1 MEATKKVTGKS
12 VKKWLGNN
20 AIIVLMLAVSLIV
33 GIIHPNFFALANIIN
48 LFKNVSIRYI
58 IALGI
63 SGCLITTG
71 NDLSAGRLAGF
82 AACLA
87 CIFAQTEGASGKF
100 YPNMAPLPPPR
111 LLYSSPSKARLAP
124 MTGP

>member
-1 MEATKKVTGKS
+1 MEATKKLTGKS

-20 AIIVLMLAVSLIV
+20 AIIVLMLLVSLFV
-33 GIIHPNFFALANIIN
+33 GIIHPNFFARANLIN

-87 CIFAQTEGASGKF
+87 CIFAQTTESGG
-100 YPNMAPLPPPR
+100 YR
-111 LLYSSPSKARLAP
+111 CSRSPSVPFWQGR
-124 MTGP
+124 GPCPAYTSFHPG

>member
-48 LFKNVSIRYI
+48 LFKNVSIPVSYTH
-58 IALGI
+58 LT
-63 SGCLITTG
+63 LPTT
-71 NDLSAGRLAGF
+71 SRV
-82 AACLA
+82 
-87 CIFAQTEGASGKF
+87 
-100 YPNMAPLPPPR
+100 
-111 LLYSSPSKARLAP
+111 
-124 MTGP
+124 

>member
-48 LFKNVSIRYI
+48 LFKNVLTRFATAKKLGWMMPTIRDTASIRTI
-58 IALGI
+58 MALLP
-63 SGCLITTG
+63 SHFFT
-71 NDLSAGRLAGF
+71 DLPVNFLV
-82 AACLA
+82 
-87 CIFAQTEGASGKF
+87 ASTIDS
-100 YPNMAPLPPPR
+100 
-111 LLYSSPSKARLAP
+111 LLVY
-124 MTGP
+124 